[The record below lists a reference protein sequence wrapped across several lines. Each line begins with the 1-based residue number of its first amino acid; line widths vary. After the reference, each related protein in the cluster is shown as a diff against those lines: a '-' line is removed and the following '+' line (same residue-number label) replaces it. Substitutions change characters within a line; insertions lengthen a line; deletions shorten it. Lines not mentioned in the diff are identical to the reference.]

1 MLNLL
6 IKPLLG
12 VAGQALNGVIE
23 TRKAKAENKLIK
35 IKADTELLNK
45 QIQGEIDYDIEAI
58 KGGKDSLKDE
68 WLTLLFSI
76 PLVLAFIPG
85 CEDIVARGF
94 QALDNC
100 PTWYKA
106 AVSAMIASVFG
117 LRGAKQFLNKK

>member
-35 IKADTELLNK
+35 IKADTELMNK

-58 KGGKDSLKDE
+58 KGGIDSLKDE
-68 WLTLLFSI
+68 WLTLLSSQFS
-76 PLVLAFIPG
+76 LG
-85 CEDIVARGF
+85 
-94 QALDNC
+94 
-100 PTWYKA
+100 KH
-106 AVSAMIASVFG
+106 
-117 LRGAKQFLNKK
+117 K